1 MRPGIP
7 SPIPPCVAQLAALM
21 VAPLK
26 QRPLWFGYIFCLVWL
41 GTGAVVDAVGPS
53 TILTVLIDD
62 LGFADSSIQ
71 NSDVV
76 SVSPNL
82 HRLMAEGI
90 RLDRHYTYKYCSPTR
105 RSFLSGRFPVH
116 ITGAQ
121 AFPCTNYLPLNFT
134 LFSEKLAKAGW
145 MNHFIGK
152 GHLSYLTTDHLPINR
167 GFASHVG
174 YLNAE
179 ESYLWGNSSATPPKA
194 GKTQWLPSDAPN
206 GTYAKDFWDG
216 HAPGERT

>member
-1 MRPGIP
+1 M
-7 SPIPPCVAQLAALM
+7 
-21 VAPLK
+21 
-26 QRPLWFGYIFCLVWL
+26 
-41 GTGAVVDAVGPS
+41 
-53 TILTVLIDD
+53 
-62 LGFADSSIQ
+62 
-71 NSDVV
+71 
-76 SVSPNL
+76 
-82 HRLMAEGI
+82 H
-90 RLDRHYTYKYCSPTR
+90 
-105 RSFLSGRFPVH
+105 
-116 ITGAQ
+116 
-121 AFPCTNYLPLNFT
+121 NYLPLNFT

-216 HAPGERT
+216 HAPGVTDVNAIYYSTNYYTNVALDIIKAHPPQKPLFIHL